1 MLVDSGQ
8 AVLSTV
14 QVGERSYPNL
24 IFGGDLMAID

>member
-1 MLVDSGQ
+1 MLVDLGQ

-14 QVGERSYPNL
+14 QVGESHPNL